1 MPAKRT
7 PSKTNQPIAAAP
19 VAAPAPTRNAS
30 PQKNAEPAPPSLFQQ
45 RLEAL
50 GRSPVAY
57 VLASIAALLPC
68 FWGTH
73 IQAGDLASHIY
84 NSWLAQLV
92 EAGKLSGLVVSGQ
105 ATNVLFDLM
114 LSGLF
119 RSLGPDL
126 AQRIAVSVA
135 VLIFIWGAFA
145 FASAASGKRAWPV
158 LPIIV
163 MLAYG
168 YVFHMGFFDFYLS
181 LGLCFCGLA
190 AAWDPTPKRLALAAP
205 FFVLAFLAHALAFA
219 WGAAF
224 LAYLIAAKYLG
235 PQRRIQLTL
244 AGLAGLI
251 AARVAVSAAWP
262 TRWAADQITLITGAD
277 QLRVFDD
284 KYLFLFFAL
293 LAVWAVLLLEL
304 IRNKSAAPLHLR
316 LPFQLCVLSAAGVF
330 LLPGAIQV
338 PGYRHALVFIAE
350 RMSLGAAVCFCSLL
364 ASVKFGRIHYWSM
377 GALTAVFFLFLFHDD
392 RAFNA
397 FEDRIGQVV
406 AVLPPGQ
413 RVLLGL
419 DDDSL
424 TRVNAVTHM
433 IDRECIGRCYSYAN
447 YEPSTWQFRVR
458 AVAPNPY
465 VAADYRDSYM
475 MQTGQYLVKPS
486 DLPLY
491 EVTMDDGGNIRLVS
505 LPAGAPN
512 GLRLCRVLAALL

>member
-1 MPAKRT
+1 MPAKPTR
-7 PSKTNQPIAAAP
+7 PLSKNT
-19 VAAPAPTRNAS
+19 APTVKAE
-30 PQKNAEPAPPSLFQQ
+30 AEPAPPSVFQQ

-50 GRSPVAY
+50 GRNPLAY
-57 VLASIAALLPC
+57 VLVSIVALLPC
-68 FWGTH
+68 YWGAH
-73 IQAGDLASHIY
+73 IQAGDLSSHIY

-92 EAGKLSGLVVSGQ
+92 EAGKLSGLVVANQ
-105 ATNVLFDLM
+105 ATNVLFDLI

-119 RSLGPDL
+119 RSLGPQL
-126 AQRIAVSVA
+126 AQRISVSIA

-158 LPIIV
+158 LPCIV

-190 AAWDPTPKRLALAAP
+190 TAWDPTPKRLALAAP

-224 LAYLIAAKYLG
+224 LAYLVAAKYLE
-235 PQRRIQLTL
+235 PERRMQLTL

-251 AARVAVSAAWP
+251 AARVAVSSAWP

-277 QLRVFDD
+277 QLRIFDD
-284 KYLFLFFAL
+284 KYYLLFFAL
-293 LAVWAVLLLEL
+293 LAVWAILFLDL
-304 IRNKSAAPLHLR
+304 IRNQGASPLHLR
-316 LPFQLCVLSAAGVF
+316 LPFQLCILSAAGVL
-330 LLPGAIQV
+330 LLPGAIQI

-350 RMSLGAAVCFCSLL
+350 RMSLGAAVCLCALL
-364 ASVKFGRIHYWSM
+364 ASAKFGRFQHGSM
-377 GALTAVFFLFLFHDD
+377 GAVTAAFFLFLLHDE

-406 AVLPPGQ
+406 ASLTPGQ

-424 TRVNAVTHM
+424 TRVNALTHM

-458 AVAPNPY
+458 AIASNPY
-465 VAADYRDSYM
+465 VASDYRDSFM
-475 MQTGQYLVKPS
+475 MQNGQYIVKPS

-491 EVTMDDGGNIRLVS
+491 QVTMDDSGNVQLTS
-505 LPAGAPN
+505 LPAGAAN
-512 GLRLCRVLAALL
+512 GLKLCRVLPGLL

>member
-7 PSKTNQPIAAAP
+7 RPLSKTT
-19 VAAPAPTRNAS
+19 APTVQAEAGPAS
-30 PQKNAEPAPPSLFQQ
+30 PSVLLQ
-45 RLEAL
+45 RLETL
-50 GRSPVAY
+50 GRNPLAY
-57 VLASIAALLPC
+57 VLASIVALLPC
-68 FWGTH
+68 YWGAH

-92 EAGKLSGLVVSGQ
+92 EAGKLSGLVLANQ
-105 ATNVLFDLM
+105 ATNVLFDLI

-119 RSLGPDL
+119 RSLGPQL
-126 AQRIAVSVA
+126 AQRIAVSIA
-135 VLIFIWGAFA
+135 VSIFIWGAFA
-145 FASAASGKRAWPV
+145 FASVASGKRAWPV
-158 LPIIV
+158 LPCIV

-205 FFVLAFLAHALAFA
+205 FFILAFVAHALAFA

-224 LAYLIAAKYLG
+224 LAYLVAAKYLG
-235 PQRRIQLTL
+235 PQRRMQLTL

-251 AARVAVSAAWP
+251 AARVAVSSVWP
-262 TRWAADQITLITGAD
+262 TRWAADQITLVTGAD

-284 KYLFLFFAL
+284 KYYVLFFAL
-293 LAVWAVLLLEL
+293 LAVWAMLLLDL
-304 IRNKSAAPLHLR
+304 IRNQGAAPLHLR
-316 LPFQLCVLSAAGVF
+316 LPFQLCILSAAGVF
-330 LLPGAIQV
+330 LLPGAIQI

-350 RMSLGAAVCFCSLL
+350 RMSLGAAVCLCALL
-364 ASVKFGRIHYWSM
+364 ASAKFGRLQHWSM
-377 GALTAVFFLFLFHDD
+377 AAVTAAFFLFLLHDE

-406 AVLPPGQ
+406 ATLPPGQ

-458 AVAPNPY
+458 AIAPNPY
-465 VAADYRDSYM
+465 VASDYRDSYM
-475 MQTGQYLVKPS
+475 MQSGQYVVKPS

-491 EVTMDDGGNIRLVS
+491 QVTMDDGGNVQLAS

-512 GLRLCRVLAALL
+512 GLKLCKVLPGLL

>member
-1 MPAKRT
+1 MPAKRSRP
-7 PSKTNQPIAAAP
+7 PSKTTAP
-19 VAAPAPTRNAS
+19 VAAAVSIAQAAPAPAS
-30 PQKNAEPAPPSLFQQ
+30 VLQQ
-45 RLEAL
+45 RLDAL
-50 GRSPVAY
+50 GRSPLAY
-57 VLASIAALLPC
+57 VAVSIVALLPC
-68 FWGTH
+68 FWGSH
-73 IQAGDLASHIY
+73 IQAGDLSSHIY

-92 EAGKLSGLVVSGQ
+92 EAGKVSGLMVASQ

-119 RSLGPDL
+119 RSFGADL

-145 FASAASGKRAWPV
+145 FASVASGKRAWPV
-158 LPIIV
+158 LPCIV

-190 AAWDPTPKRLALAAP
+190 AGWDPTPRRLALAAP
-205 FFVLAFLAHALAFA
+205 FFALAFVAHALAFA

-224 LAYLIAAKYLG
+224 LAYLVAAKYLG

-244 AGLAGLI
+244 GALAGLI

-284 KYLFLFFAL
+284 KYYFLFFAL
-293 LAVWAVLLLEL
+293 LAVWAMLLFDL
-304 IRNKSAAPLHLR
+304 IRNQRTEPLHLR
-316 LPFQLCVLSAAGVF
+316 LPFHLCILSAAGVL
-330 LLPGAIQV
+330 LLPGAIQI

-350 RMSLGAAVCFCSLL
+350 RMSLGAAVCLCGLL
-364 ASVKFGRIHYWSM
+364 ASAKFGRLQYWSM
-377 GALTAVFFLFLFHDD
+377 GAVTAAFFFFLFHDE

-406 AVLPPGQ
+406 AALPPSQ

-424 TRVNAVTHM
+424 TRVNALTHM

-465 VAADYRDSYM
+465 VASDYRDSYM
-475 MQTGQYLVKPS
+475 MQSGQYVIKPS

-491 EVTMDDGGNIRLVS
+491 QITMDDGGNVQLAS
-505 LPAGAPN
+505 LAAGAPN
-512 GLRLCRVLAALL
+512 GLKLCKVLPGLL